1 MKWEVI
7 FLAQPIS
14 NSGDHVFLGGYGK
27 IVLSRLQG
35 STVTVHISSFVWD
48 VTKQTVLDTVTVT
61 HCDSECMQAVTDC
74 TKTTPPKKRV
84 SDMDLKANFS
94 FTAMSCCLRDDLS
107 SSSLKLNALF
117 LQTGKICWLQQERML
132 TVAQFNLFV
141 VRIWESQG
149 PMSLW
154 QSWRWNIEGLK

>member
-14 NSGDHVFLGGYGK
+14 NNGDHVFLGGYGK

-74 TKTTPPKKRV
+74 TKTTQKKTCFWHGFKGKLLLHCHV
-84 SDMDLKANFS
+84 LLFAGW
-94 FTAMSCCLRDDLS
+94 LV
-107 SSSLKLNALF
+107 LKLT
-117 LQTGKICWLQQERML
+117 QTECPVLTNRKNMLIATGEDADSSTVQFICCTDMGITRTNV
-132 TVAQFNLFV
+132 TVTVL
-141 VRIWESQG
+141 EMEYG
-149 PMSLW
+149 
-154 QSWRWNIEGLK
+154 GT